1 MSASI
6 TGSNTVAQTMEKP
19 RHDVLFKEACHDE
32 RLRSSST
39 NISFSP
45 PVMKCWQRRLV
56 MFSLCLTLF
65 LGALDITIV
74 TTALPSIAKS
84 LGTTTQ
90 QYAWI
95 GGGYNLANTASMLI
109 WSKASDIF
117 GRKSTIMA
125 AAATFMAGSL
135 ICALASS
142 SNMLIGGRVIQ
153 GLGGGGS
160 LVLVTIVI
168 GDIFSL
174 EDRAKYYGMTGAVWG
189 ISSAIG
195 PLLGGI
201 FTQSI
206 GWRWCCTLLS
216 FRAKEFI

>member
-1 MSASI
+1 
-6 TGSNTVAQTMEKP
+6 
-19 RHDVLFKEACHDE
+19 
-32 RLRSSST
+32 
-39 NISFSP
+39 
-45 PVMKCWQRRLV
+45 
-56 MFSLCLTLF
+56 
-65 LGALDITIV
+65 
-74 TTALPSIAKS
+74 
-84 LGTTTQ
+84 
-90 QYAWI
+90 
-95 GGGYNLANTASMLI
+95 MLI